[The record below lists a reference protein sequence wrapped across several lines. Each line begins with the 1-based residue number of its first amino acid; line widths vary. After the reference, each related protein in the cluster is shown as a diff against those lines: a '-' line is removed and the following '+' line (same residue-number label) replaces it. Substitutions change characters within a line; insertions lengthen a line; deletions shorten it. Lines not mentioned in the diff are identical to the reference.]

1 MQGGAHEDVAEQE
14 GSLSLPHEVLPT
26 DLYELLQVSPRASL
40 GVIQAAYR
48 VLARAYHP
56 DVNDGPE
63 TVRVMRRLNAA
74 YAVLSDSRRRAR
86 YDAQFSPPPPR
97 SAHRPRARVAQ
108 ARGARPQ
115 LALGAERSTGTQ
127 VLARVLVIALL
138 ISMTVGALL
147 FAWVLLVDPDDRPAP
162 GYRPRAA
169 GPEISVP
176 AAASIRS
183 TRWCAV
189 LLLDPVGC

>member
-1 MQGGAHEDVAEQE
+1 MQGGAHKETTAEE

-26 DLYELLQVSPRASL
+26 DLYEFLQVSPRASH

-56 DVNDGPE
+56 DVNDEAE

-74 YAVLSDSRRRAR
+74 YHVLSDPKRRAR

-97 SAHRPRARVAQ
+97 SAHRPRARMAES
-108 ARGARPQ
+108 RGARPQ
-115 LALGAERSTGTQ
+115 LALGSERSTETQ
-127 VLARVLVIALL
+127 LLARVLVIALL

-147 FAWVLLVDPDDRPAP
+147 LAWVLVVDPDDRPSP
-162 GYRPRAA
+162 GYRPRSA
-169 GPEISVP
+169 GPQISVP
-176 AAASIRS
+176 AASS
-183 TRWCAV
+183 VGSSRWCSV
-189 LLLDPVGC
+189 LRLNPVAC

>member
-1 MQGGAHEDVAEQE
+1 MQGGAHDKVAAEE

-26 DLYELLQVSPRASL
+26 DLYELLQVSPRASE

-56 DVNDGPE
+56 DVNDGPD

-74 YAVLSDSRRRAR
+74 YAVISDPKRRAR

-97 SAHRPRARVAQ
+97 SPRRPRARMAQ
-108 ARGARPQ
+108 TGGAHPRLP
-115 LALGAERSTGTQ
+115 LGSERSTGTQ
-127 VLARVLVIALL
+127 MLARVMVIAVL
-138 ISMTVGALL
+138 ISMTIGALL
-147 FAWVLLVDPDDRPAP
+147 LAWMILVDPDDRPSA

-169 GPEISVP
+169 GPEISAPVV
-176 AAASIRS
+176 SSVRS
-183 TRWCAV
+183 NRWCAM
-189 LLLDPVGC
+189 LRIDPVAC